1 MFKLV
6 PVILLLVAS
15 VAIASL
21 IEGHDDLV
29 LYEGQTVLEKDKALD
44 TMSEYNDAYIGDFEI
59 LESYDN
65 GTVLLEYE
73 FRTKDKLDY
82 LNKDDDKIYHI
93 GLKSILVAL
102 VGATIVAVLV
112 ITTSRSRETRKGDE
126 PA

>member
-1 MFKLV
+1 MFKLI

-21 IEGHDDLV
+21 IEGYDDLV

-44 TMSEYNDAYIGDFEI
+44 IMSEYNDAYIGDFKI

-82 LNKDDDKIYHI
+82 LDKDDDKIYHI
-93 GLKSILVAL
+93 GLKSILVAFI
-102 VGATIVAVLV
+102 GATIVGILV
-112 ITTSRSRETRKGDE
+112 IMTSRSRETRKVDE
-126 PA
+126 PT